1 MTQVATAVV
10 FESPGNLSLR
20 EVGLPDCDAT
30 DCLVEIDYS
39 GISTGTE
46 RLLWD
51 GRMPHFPGLNYP
63 LVPGYESV
71 GRVIDAGSE
80 SKIKAGSVVFVP
92 GSRGFEDV
100 AGLFGGAA
108 RKLVIDSARLVQ
120 LQPDTGSEGVLLALI
135 ATAVHA
141 IKRFENDALPQLV
154 VGHGVLGR
162 LVARICQS
170 LGAEDLRVWEQDPAR
185 RDSGT
190 PYPVLDPKDDTASR
204 YERICDVSGDA
215 SILET
220 LLPSLSKGGWIVLAG
235 FYHKPIQFDF
245 PIAFM
250 SEATLRIAAEWQPED
265 LEFARSL
272 LTGNRI
278 EVQDLITHQYTAQ
291 DAAPA
296 YDKAFSDPL
305 CLKMILDWRAV

>member
-1 MTQVATAVV
+1 MSQVATAVV

-20 EVGLPDCDAT
+20 EVGLPNCDAA
-30 DCLVEIDYS
+30 DCLVEIDWS

-51 GRMPHFPGLNYP
+51 GRMPQFPGLNYP

-80 SKIKAGSVVFVP
+80 SKVAPGSVVFVP

-100 AGLFGGAA
+100 AGLFGGVA
-108 RKLVIDSARLVQ
+108 KTLVVDSDRLIP
-120 LQPDTGSEGVLLALI
+120 LTPDTGSEGVLLALI

-141 IKRFENDALPQLV
+141 IRRFENDELPQLII
-154 VGHGVLGR
+154 GHGVLGR

-170 LGAEDLRVWEQDPAR
+170 MGAKDLRVWEKNPAR
-185 RDSGT
+185 REGNT
-190 PYPVLDPKDDTASR
+190 PYSVIDPKDDANKR

-215 SILET
+215 SILEA
-220 LLPSLSKGGWIVLAG
+220 LLPCLSKGGWIVLAG

-245 PIAFM
+245 PVAFM
-250 SEATLRIAAEWQPED
+250 AEATLRIAAEWQPAD

-272 LTGNRI
+272 LTENRI
-278 EVQDLITHQYTAQ
+278 EVRDLITHQYTAQ
-291 DAAPA
+291 NAAPA
-296 YDKAFSDPL
+296 YDKAFSDPQ